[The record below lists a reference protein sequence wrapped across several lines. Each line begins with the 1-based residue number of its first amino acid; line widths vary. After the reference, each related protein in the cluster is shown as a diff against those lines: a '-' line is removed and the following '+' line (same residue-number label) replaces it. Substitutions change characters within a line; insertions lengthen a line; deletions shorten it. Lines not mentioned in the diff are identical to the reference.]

1 MTTKIPFEPL
11 NYVTQDELDAE
22 PYTLGELVSCIEQ
35 WAHDRNLIEG
45 STPEK
50 QFLKLM
56 EEVGETAGAQARGNL
71 DGIKDGIGDAFVVL
85 TILAAQNGL
94 NIADC
99 VAAAWD
105 EIKDR
110 KGRMSNGVFIKEG
123 DC

>member
-22 PYTLGELVSCIEQ
+22 PYTLGELASYIEQ

-71 DGIKDGIGDAFVVL
+71 DGVKDGIGDAFVVL

-123 DC
+123 D

>member
-1 MTTKIPFEPL
+1 MNPEIFFEAL
-11 NYVTQDELDAE
+11 AH
-22 PYTLGELVSCIEQ
+22 PYTLGELAEFIRG

-56 EEVGETAGAQARGNL
+56 EEVGETASAQARGNL

-99 VAAAWD
+99 VSAAWD
-105 EIKDR
+105 EIKGR
-110 KGRMSNGVFIKEG
+110 KGRMVDGVFIKEG
-123 DC
+123 D